1 MKVIFIEYPKC
12 STCQKAKKWLENNKI
27 EYTDRHILEE
37 TPTREEL
44 KNWIEKSQYDIK
56 KFFNTSGLKYKE
68 LKLKEK
74 LSKMNDEEK
83 VELLSSDGM
92 LIKRPLLITDD
103 RILIGF
109 KEKEWEELLK

>member
-1 MKVIFIEYPKC
+1 
-12 STCQKAKKWLENNKI
+12 
-27 EYTDRHILEE
+27 
-37 TPTREEL
+37 
-44 KNWIEKSQYDIK
+44 
-56 KFFNTSGLKYKE
+56 
-68 LKLKEK
+68 
-74 LSKMNDEEK
+74 MNDEEK